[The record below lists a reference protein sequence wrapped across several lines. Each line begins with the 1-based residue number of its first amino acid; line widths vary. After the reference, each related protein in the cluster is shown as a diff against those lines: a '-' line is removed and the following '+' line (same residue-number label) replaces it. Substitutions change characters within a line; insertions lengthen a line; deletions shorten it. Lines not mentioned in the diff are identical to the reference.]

1 MNTKTAEQHNYEKL
15 EKELSDLVTLA
26 TKARDEA
33 EQQYKDLSTHY
44 NGVKADNEELK
55 KTVQK
60 HAAEY
65 AETLAAVQQLQAS
78 IEMVRKEMDAPVYRS
93 EKDLEAADRDA
104 AVELQRRAFISKN
117 GVDAADEFKPDLD
130 NLVNIKDY
138 RSAASK
144 MVRFG
149 GLKNKSEIK
158 SMFTEAE
165 QKAFDAAS
173 LDTAFFA
180 PEILGFT
187 QDCNIECA
195 SLLDLYG
202 QVNVGRSKFM
212 YPQIVDYGE
221 IGEYGCDVNCDAP
234 LGREGNIQFLNGKTY
249 DFRGVFCFLKKV
261 LEEANFDFL
270 AFMIQAA
277 ERSYRINRNRALM
290 VGDGVNEPEGWLSAD
305 LFTKVNT
312 PAVAGGGFDHVVWR
326 RFLTSAPVEYGSVVP
341 IMHQNMF
348 AYLAA
353 AVDSTGRFIFG
364 DGQMTY
370 SPEAA
375 GERIRISNCLPD
387 ATEGNTR
394 GSEEN
399 PFVAGSFIA
408 AAANWETAYK
418 AVNRKPMSMEQ
429 YIGGSTKWCV
439 KYQFGA
445 EDGGFV
451 GCAPAG
457 RILQVG

>member
-1 MNTKTAEQHNYEKL
+1 MTTKTAEDHNVEKL
-15 EKELSDLVTLA
+15 LEELASLNDLA
-26 TKARDEA
+26 TKAKESAEA
-33 EQQYKDLSTHY
+33 QYKDLTNHY

-55 KTVQK
+55 STVKK
-60 HAAEY
+60 HASDY
-65 AETLAAVQQLQAS
+65 AETVASIQQLKAS
-78 IEMVRKEMDAPVYRS
+78 IELVKKELDAPVYRN
-93 EKDLEAADRDA
+93 EGDLADADKKSA
-104 AVELQRRAFISKN
+104 IELQRRAFIAKN
-117 GVDAADEFKPDLD
+117 GVDAEEDFRPDMD
-130 NLVNIKDY
+130 NLVNLSDY
-138 RSAASK
+138 RAACRK
-144 MVRFG
+144 MVQYG

-158 SMFTEAE
+158 SMFSDGER
-165 QKAFDAAS
+165 KAFDAAS

-180 PEILGFT
+180 PEILGLT
-187 QDCNIECA
+187 MDCNIECA

-202 QVNVGRSKFM
+202 QVTVGRSKFM
-212 YPQIVDYGE
+212 YPQIVDYGQ
-221 IGEYGCDVNCDAP
+221 IGEYGCDVNCDGP
-234 LGREGNIQFLNGKTY
+234 LGEEGNIQFINGKTF
-249 DFRGVFCFLKKV
+249 DFRGVFCFLRKV

-270 AFMIQAA
+270 TFMMQAA
-277 ERSYRINRNRALM
+277 ERSYRINRNAALM
-290 VGDGVNEPEGWLSAD
+290 VGDGVNSPEGWLTAD
-305 LFTKVNT
+305 LFTKLNT
-312 PAVAGGGFDHVVWR
+312 PAGNFDHVVWR
-326 RFLTSAPVEYGSVVP
+326 RFLTSAPVEYGTVVP
-341 IMHQNMF
+341 ILHQNMF

-387 ATEGNTR
+387 ATANNTL
-394 GSEEN
+394 GSTEA

-408 AAANWETAYK
+408 AVANWDTAYK

-429 YIGGSTKWCV
+429 YIGGSSKWCV

-457 RILQVG
+457 RILTVG